1 MTVGAVRAAI
11 GRSVSSENR
20 VMQRIVVALD
30 GSGHAEKALDLAAD
44 LATKYDAEL
53 VLLNV
58 LSDRRLSEAERQMAE
73 TEYLGELINAPDM
86 PVVLRADDPRTVVQQ
101 LVRGSSVVAHRVRT
115 ALGERLM
122 EGADRRA
129 REHGASK
136 IRTILEDGDPAETI
150 VRVAQQR
157 AADMIVMGSRG
168 LGGAKGL
175 LVGSVSHKVGQL
187 AGCTCVTVK

>member
-11 GRSVSSENR
+11 GRSVSSEDR

-58 LSDRRLSEAERQMAE
+58 LSDRRLSDAERQMAE
-73 TEYLGELINAPDM
+73 TEYLAELNNAPDM

-122 EGADRRA
+122 EGAHRRA

-157 AADMIVMGSRG
+157 AADTIVMGSRG
-168 LGGAKGL
+168 LGGARDC
-175 LVGSVSHKVGQL
+175 S
-187 AGCTCVTVK
+187 